1 VSTRL
6 AWTAGVASE
15 FIALE
20 TIAPGLGVMHDI
32 RTALVREDAV
42 DQVTVDACIK
52 LVQALSDLAPGEG
65 RVRGQEVDG
74 TLEDPLRPFTG
85 SERRA
90 LEQLARSNSAPALSV
105 ARARTLL
112 AVSRGSSCTQAAQLV
127 GRTVGDSI
135 AQWVTLFN
143 QVGLRR
149 WNGSLVVDHQ
159 PSTVRRSAPASV
171 VRCVSVSRRAG
182 CPGGE
187 L

>member
-1 VSTRL
+1 VSR
-6 AWTAGVASE
+6 
-15 FIALE
+15 
-20 TIAPGLGVMHDI
+20 
-32 RTALVREDAV
+32 R
-42 DQVTVDACIK
+42 K
-52 LVQALSDLAPGEG
+52 K
-65 RVRGQEVDG
+65 
-74 TLEDPLRPFTG
+74 DPLRPFTG

-159 PSTVRRSAPASV
+159 PSTVQRSALASV
-171 VRCVSVSRRAG
+171 VGVFRYPDGLDAPRRALSDG
-182 CPGGE
+182 SGHNGQ
-187 L
+187 